1 VSRAVYEAATELM
14 ALFGEH
20 ALIEAATRAETSRG
34 RGNVIHFCHWR
45 ETERAIEMLN
55 GTWDSA
61 TQH

>member
-1 VSRAVYEAATELM
+1 M